1 MSSNSTFS
9 WPVRVYYE
17 DTDAGGVVYHSNYLN
32 FMERARTEWLRA
44 LGFEQTYLRDVLK
57 VIFVVHSAQIAFKKP
72 AKFNDLLTIS
82 SEIGKIGQG
91 SLQFLQKIS
100 VNQPSNQPSKQPSN
114 QLSNQPSHAET
125 VMLVEATIKVACVD
139 ADTFKPT
146 AIPKE
151 IKVKMEQL

>member
-1 MSSNSTFS
+1 MSKQTFN

-72 AKFNDLLTIS
+72 AIFNELLTVS

-91 SLQFLQKIS
+91 SLEFLQKIS
-100 VNQPSNQPSKQPSN
+100 VNQQ
-114 QLSNQPSHAET
+114 SHIET
-125 VMLVEATIKVACVD
+125 ITLVEATIKVACVD
-139 ADTFKPT
+139 SDTFKPT

-151 IKVKMEQL
+151 IKVKMEQI

>member
-1 MSSNSTFS
+1 MSKQTFN

-44 LGFEQTYLRDVLK
+44 LGFEQTYLRDILK

-72 AKFNDLLTIS
+72 AIFNELLTVS

-91 SLQFLQKIS
+91 SLEFLQKIS
-100 VNQPSNQPSKQPSN
+100 VNQQ
-114 QLSNQPSHAET
+114 SHVET
-125 VMLVEATIKVACVD
+125 ITLVEATIKVACVD

-151 IKVKMEQL
+151 IKVKMEQI

>member
-1 MSSNSTFS
+1 MISKQTFN

-91 SLQFLQKIS
+91 SLEFLQKIS
-100 VNQPSNQPSKQPSN
+100 VNQ
-114 QLSNQPSHAET
+114 LSNQPSNQASHVDKT
-125 VMLVEATIKVACVD
+125 MLVEAIIKVACVD

-146 AIPKE
+146 AIPTA
-151 IKVKMEQL
+151 IKVKMEQI

>member
-1 MSSNSTFS
+1 VISKQIFN

-72 AKFNDLLTIS
+72 AKFNDLLTVS
-82 SEIGKIGQG
+82 SEIAKIGQG
-91 SLQFLQKIS
+91 SLEFLQKIS
-100 VNQPSNQPSKQPSN
+100 VNQQSATEPNI
-114 QLSNQPSHAET
+114 
-125 VMLVEATIKVACVD
+125 LVEATIKVACVD

-146 AIPKE
+146 AHPKE
-151 IKVKMEQL
+151 IKVKMEQI

>member
-1 MSSNSTFS
+1 MSKQTFN

-82 SEIGKIGQG
+82 SEIGKVGQG
-91 SLQFLQKIS
+91 SLEFSQKIS
-100 VNQPSNQPSKQPSN
+100 VNQASRV
-114 QLSNQPSHAET
+114 ET
-125 VMLVEATIKVACVD
+125 ITLVEATIKVACVE

-151 IKVKMEQL
+151 IKVNMEQI